1 MWTLACLI
9 GFILTGSNTFGYY
22 KCSGEQKKR
31 LQGFI
36 NDKTQLGFNKILQYG
51 ASALANNNK

>member
-1 MWTLACLI
+1 MQ
-9 GFILTGSNTFGYY
+9 
-22 KCSGEQKKR
+22 E
-31 LQGFI
+31 FI